1 MAETATKAHQRVQ
14 LLGNLLWGLVDLS
27 TLKPCREPVET
38 NPGSGF
44 VLECALQAL
53 LPISRKE
60 LPRGFLAVAGE
71 SRFLRTQFPDNL
83 LTIVS
88 EQVGLLIQTLRMSP
102 VGSLASNTGDQY
114 RIVLAIH
121 PSRDMARTW
130 IEAQNHVTQ
139 KDPPTPPASQ
149 MSPAKWVA
157 LALRVLP
164 ADYEGRYQAL
174 KTFQNEIRTEVAVLL
189 QPVLQEQAAAMPM
202 DTYAEKQHV
211 SMWVNSQLRELGLSI
226 RCPHTGRPAILVADL
241 RDAETQSSRFR
252 YAIRDERGRQTKT
265 VSSKQ
270 FPDLELMADEPRQ
283 ESRAKGPAAGRVPR
297 DE

>member
-1 MAETATKAHQRVQ
+1 MAESATKAHQRVQ
-14 LLGNLLWGLVDLS
+14 LLGHLLWGLVDLS

-38 NPGSGF
+38 NHGSAF
-44 VLECALQAL
+44 VLESALQAL
-53 LPISRKE
+53 LPLSKKQ
-60 LPRGFLAVAGE
+60 LPTGFLAIAGE
-71 SRFLRTQFPDNL
+71 CRFLRTQFPDNL

-88 EQVGLLIQTLRMSP
+88 EQVGLLIQTLRVSP
-102 VGSLASNTGDQY
+102 VGSTASNRGDQY

-121 PSRDMARTW
+121 PSRVKAREW

-139 KDPPTPPASQ
+139 KDPPTPSPGQ
-149 MSPAKWVA
+149 MSPAKRVA
-157 LALRVLP
+157 LALQDLP

-189 QPVLQEQAAAMPM
+189 QPVLQEQAAAMPI

-211 SMWVNSQLRELGLSI
+211 STWVNSQLRELGLAI

-270 FPDLELMADEPRQ
+270 LPDLELMADDPRQ
-283 ESRAKGPAAGRVPR
+283 ESRAKGPAAGRVPQ
-297 DE
+297 DD